1 MSSSASS
8 WRKSRANSIL
18 RNAGGR
24 AKSVPFGFPCPF
36 FQTSANPLRQGMIAS
51 ADAQTN
57 VAIKVKKQIP
67 PKVAVPKGSR
77 GRPESPPC
85 RARRRDSPCNKQS
98 QVTWEC
104 TAKVSK
110 GRPQSPRLAPA
121 GAKSL
126 LAEKSHYG
134 RKTNYV
140 VAPIWRDNMRQ
151 VG

>member
-85 RARRRDSPCNKQS
+85 RARRREIPALRKQS
-98 QVTWEC
+98 T
-104 TAKVSK
+104 
-110 GRPQSPRLAPA
+110 P
-121 GAKSL
+121 
-126 LAEKSHYG
+126 
-134 RKTNYV
+134 V
-140 VAPIWRDNMRQ
+140 VATEGFQRAIADFACFHRPLVASAEAIPLHDNAILSENENRKKE
-151 VG
+151 VRE